1 MNLIIRQI
9 LNFETLLIWV
19 IKCVLKPHSFLVIDD
34 TLASDDPLRFRDNP
48 LEIIQKLIM
57 TTDDKIRD
65 DTSREAAK
73 VLTSPSEKIDKYEY
87 LTDEEI

>member
-1 MNLIIRQI
+1 MNLIVRQI

-48 LEIIQKLIM
+48 L

-73 VLTSPSEKIDKYEY
+73 VLRSPSEKIDKYEY